1 MMYMYMYEPGLK
13 FWKEISMR
21 FNTKEIAEYLNISL
35 GQIRKLV
42 RLNRIPYYKIETK
55 LLFDKTDI
63 DNWLQ
68 TKKFN

>member
-1 MMYMYMYEPGLK
+1 
-13 FWKEISMR
+13 MR